1 MKRFFRILLAL
12 TLVFTLGLSACGQPT
27 VETPSTAETSSEAAS
42 VEETSSEVTS
52 EVVSEETSSEDTVSK
67 EPNKKV
73 ARLQNTYKLL
83 TEEKKLTI
91 GYIGGSITN
100 GYSATRV
107 VENGKVK
114 SEGGSILD
122 NYVHR
127 TSKWFAELF
136 PDAEIETVNAGI
148 SDTTTGFALYR
159 YVDHMMNED
168 GHDIPDLVFV
178 EFTSNDGANTEG
190 IYTHLE
196 SLIRGILDIN
206 PYCEIVFIS
215 TTVNDN
221 TAKSAF
227 QDIAQHYGRLC
238 IDVGAAL
245 KDAKVA
251 RGAGKEEDGTY
262 YYTIDNLHPS
272 AEGYALYL
280 EKIVYVLEYH
290 IAEGTGELLNRKDM
304 LPEQKG
310 KFPLIDPVMIS
321 ADKFEFRG
329 DAEVST
335 SPLTSSMPGI
345 NEKSAPVAVCD
356 SYLLARQGAKVT
368 INFKGTSVGMII
380 GLQKSDTEIV
390 YSIDGGEAKTYAVTA
405 TTNSGQRYEHN
416 KAIMFDNNLPDG
428 EHTLT
433 IEVKST
439 NAKLGSL
446 LVSGEQN

>member
-1 MKRFFRILLAL
+1 MKRFFKLSVCLILLFA
-12 TLVFTLGLSACGQPT
+12 LGLTACGQPAT
-27 VETPSTAETSSEAAS
+27 ETSSTAEETSSETAS
-42 VEETSSEVTS
+42 VEETSSEA
-52 EVVSEETSSEDTVSK
+52 VSEETSSEETVSK
-67 EPNKKV
+67 EPEKKV

-83 TEEKKLTI
+83 TEDKKLTI

-114 SEGGSILD
+114 SEGGSIYD

-127 TSKWFAELF
+127 TSKWFADLF

-196 SLIRGILDIN
+196 SLVRGILDIN

-221 TAKSAF
+221 AAKSAY
-227 QDIAQHYGRLC
+227 QAIAQHYGFLC

-290 IAEGTGELLNRKDM
+290 LAEGTGELLNRKDM

-321 ADKFEFRG
+321 ADKFEVKG
-329 DAEVST
+329 DAEVANT
-335 SPLTSSMPGI
+335 PLTSSMPGI
-345 NEKSAPVAVCD
+345 NEKSSAVAVCD
-356 SYLLARQGAKVT
+356 SYLLAREGTT
-368 INFKGTSVGMII
+368 ITVKFKGTSAGMII
-380 GLQKSDTEIV
+380 GLQKADTNIT
-390 YSIDGGEAKTYAVTA
+390 YSIDGGEAKTYEVS
-405 TTNSGQRYEHN
+405 TTKNSGQRYEHN
-416 KAIMFDNNLPDG
+416 KAIMFDNNLSDG

-433 IEVKST
+433 IEVKSA
-439 NAKLGSL
+439 NVRLGAL
-446 LVSGEQN
+446 LVSGEQ